1 VFSSDL
7 TTSHWLT
14 LSRRINEILSADP
27 SVAGVVVTHGTNTWR
42 RRRTFLISQSSA
54 RDATKTNTYRVET
67 FRAPEL
73 GLHGQIDGD
82 LVSFPQKARVLLML
96 ALTRTKDPHEFR
108 RIFAEY

>member
-1 VFSSDL
+1 LIVLNDA
-7 TTSHWLT
+7 
-14 LSRRINEILSADP
+14 IN
-27 SVAGVVVTHGTNTWR
+27 
-42 RRRTFLISQSSA
+42 SA

-96 ALTRTKDPHEFR
+96 ALTQTKELQEIR
-108 RIFAEY
+108 RMFAEY